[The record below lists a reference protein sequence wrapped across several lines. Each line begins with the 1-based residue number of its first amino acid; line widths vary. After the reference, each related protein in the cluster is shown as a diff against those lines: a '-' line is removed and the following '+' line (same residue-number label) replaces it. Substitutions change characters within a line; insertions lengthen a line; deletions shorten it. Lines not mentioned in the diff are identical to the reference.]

1 MLWSPRVPIS
11 PEFVT
16 RLAGAVLSLA
26 GGTEVAVAQAVAK
39 RVGRDVGAD
48 AIGPKVESVRL
59 LQAELLRIAHKFTSD
74 VSPELQSAIERGA
87 WEGRAQ
93 AVADMKRALGHL
105 RRRGLSPNLDAL
117 INLAADLVAPVTDPA
132 IVGAGILRSGVDVY
146 RVAVARAT
154 SGVLLGAQTRREAAQ
169 QALDTWARRGVA
181 AFRDARG
188 RTWDLAT
195 YAEMSTRTAAQ
206 RAMTQAHTETLL
218 ADDVRLVIVSNA
230 PQECERCRPWEGKV
244 LAIGFQRGTSF
255 PTLAD
260 AERAGLFHPN
270 AVLGNQAVRAL
281 GSIENGVRS
290 WYEGPS
296 VHLTTANGNQVT
308 VSPNHPVL
316 TSNGWCAADLLREG
330 DQVFTQSGAGSRGPS
345 VVDEDF
351 DQVPAMFDDVF
362 DALRAHGLNTSVPA
376 AADNL
381 HGDGQFCQGEISVV
395 WTDRGLLRVRDAM
408 SREQLCDH
416 MLMGADVEP
425 LGFASAGAGLF
436 DGHGVRLAIARPLAD
451 RHAEGSQPPTERRLA
466 DAEDPGEVLAGLAC
480 GVTADKIV
488 KIDRQW
494 FTGHA
499 YDLQTETGAYL
510 TGGILVHNCRHSIG
524 AYIPGVTK
532 PHAAPTADPEGD
544 AARQQLRALERQ
556 VRAAKRL
563 EAVAL
568 DEQAAK
574 AARAKV
580 RAGQAAIRAHLET
593 PAGSRL
599 ARQPARERIGTAR

>member
-1 MLWSPRVPIS
+1 MPIS

-16 RLAGAVLSLA
+16 QLAGAVLSLA
-26 GGTEVAVAQAVAK
+26 GGTEVAVAQAVAG

-48 AIGPKVESVRL
+48 ALGPKVESIRL

-74 VSPELQSAIERGA
+74 VSPELRVAIERGA
-87 WEGRAQ
+87 FEGRAQ
-93 AVADMKRALGHL
+93 AKADVIKALGHL
-105 RRRGLSPNLDAL
+105 RGQIPNLDAL
-117 INLAADLVAPVTDPA
+117 INLAAELVAPVTDPA
-132 IVGAGILRSGVDVY
+132 IVGAGILRAGTDAY

-169 QALDTWARRGVA
+169 QALDLWARRGVA

-255 PTLAD
+255 PPLAD
-260 AERAGLFHPN
+260 AERAGLFHP
-270 AVLGNQAVRAL
+270 
-281 GSIENGVRS
+281 
-290 WYEGPS
+290 
-296 VHLTTANGNQVT
+296 
-308 VSPNHPVL
+308 
-316 TSNGWCAADLLREG
+316 
-330 DQVFTQSGAGSRGPS
+330 
-345 VVDEDF
+345 
-351 DQVPAMFDDVF
+351 
-362 DALRAHGLNTSVPA
+362 
-376 AADNL
+376 
-381 HGDGQFCQGEISVV
+381 
-395 WTDRGLLRVRDAM
+395 
-408 SREQLCDH
+408 
-416 MLMGADVEP
+416 
-425 LGFASAGAGLF
+425 
-436 DGHGVRLAIARPLAD
+436 
-451 RHAEGSQPPTERRLA
+451 
-466 DAEDPGEVLAGLAC
+466 
-480 GVTADKIV
+480 
-488 KIDRQW
+488 
-494 FTGHA
+494 
-499 YDLQTETGAYL
+499 
-510 TGGILVHNCRHSIG
+510 NCRHSIG

-532 PHAAPTADPEGD
+532 PHAGPTADPEGD
-544 AARQQLRALERQ
+544 AARQELRRLERQ

-580 RAGQAAIRAHLET
+580 RSGQAAIRAHLET

-599 ARQPARERIGTAR
+599 ARQPARERIGSAR